1 MNIED
6 LEKYLKEKV
15 SIPFVN
21 FKGLDLQIAQD
32 IVEALNLI
40 YERYP
45 ALKNSIFAI
54 GFNEDINNLYSL
66 LSHYNN
72 PLNQEDI
79 HLVQNKG
86 QAMNAVAILSK
97 KHHIEKFKRFET
109 MLFIGIA
116 INDTMLGI
124 KSEDLNLQLEE
135 SAKNGYHPKHYTTV
149 KSHIYHEI
157 GHILDYILNLSLD
170 KKLTSLIFKHSEGGK
185 SISSKISKYVLKSE
199 SGMRDLITEAF
210 SEYITCP
217 DANDLIHI
225 IGTYIDKK
233 YYSFE
238 NSDIFRTNQ
247 KFSQYYI
254 DEKASENKRI
264 Y

>member
-79 HLVQNKG
+79 HLV
-86 QAMNAVAILSK
+86 
-97 KHHIEKFKRFET
+97 
-109 MLFIGIA
+109 
-116 INDTMLGI
+116 
-124 KSEDLNLQLEE
+124 
-135 SAKNGYHPKHYTTV
+135 
-149 KSHIYHEI
+149 
-157 GHILDYILNLSLD
+157 
-170 KKLTSLIFKHSEGGK
+170 
-185 SISSKISKYVLKSE
+185 
-199 SGMRDLITEAF
+199 
-210 SEYITCP
+210 
-217 DANDLIHI
+217 
-225 IGTYIDKK
+225 
-233 YYSFE
+233 
-238 NSDIFRTNQ
+238 
-247 KFSQYYI
+247 
-254 DEKASENKRI
+254 
-264 Y
+264 